1 MRAKDGRRSPVAPLR
16 RHVGVRITTILA
28 ALVTVVIVGGLGL
41 GAVTSNGQGAVDSSN
56 GVSDLYPSGPA
67 DRIIAS
73 LDPAGIFGGAHVASA
88 APRPPRE
95 QRMPATAFNS
105 HKDDKRFVV
114 VYVEDR
120 GAGSNL
126 YAKKLFNNG
135 LPQGGPS
142 VHGWEMVRVSPG
154 PRRDKPG
161 PRENPAIEF
170 HGGNREFLLVYDEY
184 RGEPDGWDVYSVRV
198 STAGYSR
205 TRPRLIAGGPGDQRR
220 PDVARSGEGYLVVW
234 DDNTRDLDEVW
245 GIRVRSNGIQIGKP
259 TRYASPESWNASDPT
274 TNGSVVAWEDDR
286 DVDTDI
292 WAIRV
297 ANGLPRGVEYR
308 LAGTEDDDLSPRFS
322 GVGLVWN
329 TYDPASG
336 NDIQGARVY
345 ANNLTRGRN
354 IGILVPA
361 ADQSWP
367 DGANGVLV
375 FSDNRTGEY
384 DLYAVRTNGN
394 LYTRGRE
401 YPVIIDYEP

>member
-1 MRAKDGRRSPVAPLR
+1 MRPNPR
-16 RHVGVRITTILA
+16 A
-28 ALVTVVIVGGLGL
+28 ALHMAARERTISELIAPVKSTAAIVVTIVLAS
-41 GAVTSNGQGAVDSSN
+41 AVAAV
-56 GVSDLYPSGPA
+56 A
-67 DRIIAS
+67 A
-73 LDPAGIFGGAHVASA
+73 FGGQPHADGPSSAHA
-88 APRPPRE
+88 APRPARE
-95 QRMPATAFNS
+95 QRMPAVAFNS
-105 HKDDKRFVV
+105 HPDDQRFLV

-120 GAGSNL
+120 GAGDNL

-135 LPQGGPS
+135 LPQGGPR
-142 VHGWEMVRVSPG
+142 VHGWEVVRELPG
-154 PRRDKPG
+154 PRRDAPG

-170 HGGNREFLLVYDEY
+170 HAGEREFMLVYDEY
-184 RGEPDGWDVYSVRV
+184 RGEPDGWDIFAVRV

-205 TRPRLIAGGPGDQRR
+205 TRPRVIAGGPGDQRR
-220 PDVARSGEGYLVVW
+220 PDVARSGDGYLVVW

-245 GIRVRSNGIQIGKP
+245 GVRVRTNGIPIGSP
-259 TRYASPESWNASDPT
+259 ARLVSPESWNASDPT

-286 DVDTDI
+286 GDDTDI

-297 ANGLPRGVEYR
+297 ANGLPRGEEYR

-329 TYDPASG
+329 TYDPATG
-336 NDIQGARVY
+336 HDIQGARVY
-345 ANNLTRGRN
+345 ENDLTRGRN
-354 IGILVPA
+354 VGILVPA

-375 FSDNRTGEY
+375 FSDNRSGEY

-401 YPVIIDYEP
+401 YPVIIDFEP